1 MGVLKDQMISEM
13 RMRGYAEKTIKC
25 YTSCVHSLARH
36 FMRSPKSIERGDIEA
51 FFMSLRAE
59 RRSVATIHIY
69 YEALKYF
76 YRMHGQ
82 AHKLPPLSFRNINN
96 RTPVIL
102 SKEDVHRMLQKCASL
117 KYRTILTVIYS
128 AGLRIS
134 ESTNLMVSDL
144 DFTRKTIHIRS
155 SKNNKGRYTIL
166 ADETIA
172 LLRRYFNVYAP
183 VNHLFYGKDLM
194 GRLSNDCIQRFFKA
208 HVKECGLNPATH
220 VHTLR
225 HCFATH
231 LLEGGTSIF
240 YIMHLLGHSNIQTTM
255 IYLHMQAPDV
265 LNIKSP
271 IDSMRPSLGSPEL
284 DESVLTLESAY

>member
-13 RMRGYAEKTIKC
+13 RLRGYAEKTIKC
-25 YTSCVHSLARH
+25 YTSCVQTLARH
-36 FMRSPKSIERGDIEA
+36 FMRSPKSIERDDIEA
-51 FFMSLRAE
+51 FFRELRVE
-59 RRSVATIHIY
+59 KKSVATIHIY

-76 YRMHGQ
+76 YRMHNQ
-82 AHKLPPLSFRNINN
+82 AYKLPLLSFRNINN

-102 SKEDVHRMLQKCASL
+102 SKEEVHRMLQRCQSL
-117 KYRTILTVIYS
+117 KYKTILTVIYS

-134 ESTNLMVSDL
+134 ESTNLTVSDL
-144 DFTRKTIHIRS
+144 DFARKTIHIRS

-172 LLRRYFNVYAP
+172 LLRQYLNVYAP
-183 VNHLFYGKDLM
+183 VNHLFYGKDLL
-194 GRLSNDCIQRFFKA
+194 GRLSNDCIQRFFKG
-208 HVKECGLNPATH
+208 HVKECGLHPSTH

-231 LLEGGTSIF
+231 LLEDGTNIF
-240 YIMHLLGHSNIQTTM
+240 YIMKLLGHSNIQTTM
-255 IYLHMQAPDV
+255 IYLHLQSPDA

-271 IDSMRPSLGSPEL
+271 IDSMRPLSATGEREG
-284 DESVLTLESAY
+284 DILTLESA